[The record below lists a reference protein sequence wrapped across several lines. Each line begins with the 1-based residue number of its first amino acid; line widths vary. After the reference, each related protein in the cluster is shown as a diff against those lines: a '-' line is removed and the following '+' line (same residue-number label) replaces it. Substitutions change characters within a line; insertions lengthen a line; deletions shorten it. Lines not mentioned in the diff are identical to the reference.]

1 MTEMEIEVVM
11 NALAGEPIVTTAA
24 FADKVEA
31 ILRQHLQEHLEE
43 TENAFEYKE

>member
-1 MTEMEIEVVM
+1 MTEYEIEIVM
-11 NALAGEPIVTTAA
+11 NALAGTPTVTTAA

-43 TENAFEYKE
+43 TENVFEMET